1 MHPLV
6 KRTLVFIALMIAG
19 LVLYVKW
26 FDIRADRYDESAVPY
41 LRIVVPSLV
50 EWQIEPLLPLLSPD
64 ARQDFENE
72 DLRNAYLG
80 FSRLG
85 TLQSMQK
92 PQFLASSSAI
102 SKSLGEVE
110 FVDYEVTAQ
119 FDTGPARIKLKLLHH
134 GQDYY
139 LHHFGFYS
147 ELFATEQ

>member
-6 KRTLVFIALMIAG
+6 KRTLVFVALMIAG
-19 LVLYVKW
+19 LVLYAKW

-41 LRIVVPSLV
+41 LRGVVPTLV
-50 EWQIEPLLPLLSPD
+50 DWQIEPLLPLLSPD
-64 ARQDFENE
+64 ARRDFENE
-72 DLRNAYLG
+72 GLRNAYLD
-80 FSRLG
+80 FRRLG
-85 TLQSMQK
+85 KMQSMQK
-92 PQFLASSSAI
+92 FQFLTSNSAA

-119 FDTGPARIKLKLLHH
+119 FDTGPARIKLKLLLH

-147 ELFATEQ
+147 EIFATE